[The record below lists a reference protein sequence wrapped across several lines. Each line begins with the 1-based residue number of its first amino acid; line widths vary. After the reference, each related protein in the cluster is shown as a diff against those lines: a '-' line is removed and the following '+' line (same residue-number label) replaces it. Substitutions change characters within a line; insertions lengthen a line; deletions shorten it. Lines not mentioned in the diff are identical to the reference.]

1 MDVYHKVL
9 LNLYNVT
16 GGKDS
21 QSVDLKDLVKNQGF
35 LGNYGDIFQML
46 SGQGWIAETPK
57 ANYVRITH
65 WGVKEVKKATD
76 EVAPFAA
83 QNAKK
88 DAAQLISE
96 AKLFLI
102 MLEEFASDTSVEN
115 LRQVEKKLT
124 EINAAIGK
132 LKSGIE

>member
-21 QSVDLKDLVKNQGF
+21 QSVDLKDLVKGQGF

-76 EVAPFAA
+76 VTPFAA

-88 DAAQLISE
+88 EAAQLISD

-115 LRQVEKKLT
+115 LKQVEKKLT
-124 EINAAIGK
+124 EINAAIGN